1 VTTITL
7 PSGLELS
14 ARLLKREHNGDLVG
28 WFELWSS
35 PVVVYRQK
43 GRWTSKRYQ
52 REPGRLERIEG
63 AYRAVCYAVSAMNR
77 RRQREERP
85 WKARLQ

>member
-1 VTTITL
+1 MTTITL

-52 REPGRLERIEG
+52 RAGSRVSGSALS
-63 AYRAVCYAVSAMNR
+63 RADWNAL
-77 RRQREERP
+77 
-85 WKARLQ
+85 KAHTEQFATQSPR